1 MIISNKIE
9 LQRFLK
15 DMKLF
20 IKCKKNPHSFLVN
33 DTTLP
38 PDNRLS
44 FRQNLLENIMIMTT
58 DGKFK
63 DEKSTVRY
71 L

>member
-1 MIISNKIE
+1 M
-9 LQRFLK
+9 Q
-15 DMKLF
+15 
-20 IKCKKNPHSFLVN
+20 KKNPHSFLVN

-44 FRQNLLENIMIMTT
+44 FRQNPLENIMIMTT